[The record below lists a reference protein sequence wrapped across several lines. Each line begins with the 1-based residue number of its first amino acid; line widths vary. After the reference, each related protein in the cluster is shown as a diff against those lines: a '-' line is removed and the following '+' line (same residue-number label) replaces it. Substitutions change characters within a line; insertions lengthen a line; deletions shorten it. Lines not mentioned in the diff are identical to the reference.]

1 MKRFIAL
8 LLSAIMIFSLSAC
21 KGEKTDDTTTKP
33 QTTSEK
39 AEEKS
44 TKSAKEEPGT
54 SEDVTEKKTEASTKD
69 TKTTKTTEKTTKK
82 TEKATTTTTKPTSV
96 TTTVKSTT
104 TTTVKTTTVADTC
117 RLTSN
122 VPCTFTNGGSSIKVT
137 EVSYVRFEVNPNNPN
152 QVRMRFNIYADVVS
166 VENDSLAVDI
176 TVTNSLGEQVF
187 KGYNY
192 FAAGATT
199 DTYHNGKNEVTSYA
213 NVGNG
218 TFTLTVT
225 QR

>member
-1 MKRFIAL
+1 MKRLTAL
-8 LLSAIMIFSLSAC
+8 LLSAIMIFSFSAC
-21 KGEKTDDTTTKP
+21 KGEKADGTTTKP
-33 QTTSEK
+33 QTTAEK
-39 AEEKS
+39 SDEKS
-44 TKSAKEEPGT
+44 TKPSKEEVGT
-54 SEDVTEKKTEASTKD
+54 KEDVSSTEKESSSKE

-82 TEKATTTTTKPTSV
+82 TEKATTTTKPI
-96 TTTVKSTT
+96 TTTAKATTT
-104 TTTVKTTTVADTC
+104 TTTVKTTTLADTC

-137 EVSYVRFEVNPNNPN
+137 DVSYVRFEVNPNNPN

-213 NVGNG
+213 NIGNG

>member
-1 MKRFIAL
+1 MKKLTAII
-8 LLSAIMIFSLSAC
+8 LSAIMILSFSAC
-21 KGEKTDDTTTKP
+21 KGEKADDTTTKP
-33 QTTSEK
+33 QTTAEK
-39 AEEKS
+39 SDEKS
-44 TKSAKEEPGT
+44 TKPSKEEVGT
-54 SEDVTEKKTEASTKD
+54 KEDVSSTEKESSSKE

-82 TEKATTTTTKPTSV
+82 TEKSTTTTKPI
-96 TTTVKSTT
+96 TTTAKATTT

-166 VENDSLAVDI
+166 VANDSLGVDI
-176 TVTNSLGEQVF
+176 TVTNSLGQQVF

-213 NVGNG
+213 DVGNG